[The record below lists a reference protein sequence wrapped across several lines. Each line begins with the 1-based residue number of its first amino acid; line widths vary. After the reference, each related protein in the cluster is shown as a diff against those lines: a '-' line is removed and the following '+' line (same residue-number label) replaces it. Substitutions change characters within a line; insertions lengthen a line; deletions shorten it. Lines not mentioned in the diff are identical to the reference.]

1 MGAIAFISLFLTA
14 CSVPAEQQ
22 EGNVYRNPV
31 CESPRLPDPSL
42 IRADGAF
49 YLFMKTPEP
58 DATAFCRRAMK
69 ENLLVVP
76 GDSFGTP
83 GYVRLAYCVS
93 RDTIERSL
101 PTFRRLAEEYDITK

>member
-1 MGAIAFISLFLTA
+1 MGYS
-14 CSVPAEQQ
+14 CVHP
-22 EGNVYRNPV
+22 
-31 CESPRLPDPSL
+31 
-42 IRADGAF
+42 DGAF

-58 DATAFCRRAMK
+58 DAEAFCRRAMK

-93 RDTIERSL
+93 RDVIERAL
-101 PTFRRLAEEYDITK
+101 PVFRKLAEEYGITR